1 MSSPEVD
8 EIMMLDDV
16 TTIKRKRTANQR
28 NITKHKRRLDDYRK
42 TNLDKINAEDIKHQL
57 EEIEHIENVYQVLS
71 QRYIEVF
78 PDEST
83 PADAIQKE
91 EKIADDNLRQ
101 LELIRKA
108 YIDLLDRKMLYKLSF
123 EIHTKASNLIAVP
136 APKSNYWKQKCS
148 QLEENFDKLNEG
160 LRGHTEDGELTEQT
174 RKAQDLIHELSLLRQ
189 KQNVLLQPPLYLLEN
204 QLLLLLHTLNQF
216 ILPLSLP
223 VSSPS
228 STVIL

>member
-101 LELIRKA
+101 IELIRKA
-108 YIDLLDRKMLYKLSF
+108 YIDLLDRKMLYLF
-123 EIHTKASNLIAVP
+123 
-136 APKSNYWKQKCS
+136 
-148 QLEENFDKLNEG
+148 
-160 LRGHTEDGELTEQT
+160 
-174 RKAQDLIHELSLLRQ
+174 
-189 KQNVLLQPPLYLLEN
+189 
-204 QLLLLLHTLNQF
+204 
-216 ILPLSLP
+216 
-223 VSSPS
+223 
-228 STVIL
+228 